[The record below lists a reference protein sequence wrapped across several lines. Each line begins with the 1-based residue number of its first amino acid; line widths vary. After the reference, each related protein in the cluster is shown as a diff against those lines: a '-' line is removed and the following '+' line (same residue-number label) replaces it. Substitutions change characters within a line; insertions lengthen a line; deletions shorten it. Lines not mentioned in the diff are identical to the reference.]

1 MDLETKAQ
9 GDFFEPDE
17 HDREAV
23 DEQKSEIREGI
34 KFGPRKK
41 CGSHPWRFHETCLT
55 DGWEFHFDLCGS
67 YMLLSRHNSRTDCL
81 LAKKEKVSY
90 FNI

>member
-23 DEQKSEIREGI
+23 DEQKSEIRGGDKI
-34 KFGPRKK
+34 
-41 CGSHPWRFHETCLT
+41 WT
-55 DGWEFHFDLCGS
+55 
-67 YMLLSRHNSRTDCL
+67 
-81 LAKKEKVSY
+81 AKKMRITPLAFPRDVPYRAMGGSSISIYVVHTCYSAGIIQEPTAY
-90 FNI
+90 